1 MRKTSA
7 MCSRNTLN
15 IQLLMIYSENVRFPP
30 SGRWEPRRSH
40 ALYYS
45 GVQMCNSY
53 AKTPEDLV
61 FKWQSIC
68 INQRTG
74 VTGGGLRPLDS
85 TGVLLMKKEFQK
97 GIQVMQARKAGNV
110 NARKPQGR
118 TQPRQSLPQAIR
130 QPLALVKSEANG
142 FTLHDKLDERRCRC
156 SIKSS
161 GVFLP
166 SDRSI
171 YARTTDGESVR

>member
-7 MCSRNTLN
+7 MCSRSTLN
-15 IQLLMIYSENVRFPP
+15 IQLLMISSENVRLPP
-30 SGRWEPRRSH
+30 SVAWTSHRSR
-40 ALYYS
+40 AIYYS
-45 GVQMCNSY
+45 GVQICNSY

-97 GIQVMQARKAGNV
+97 GIQVMQARKSGNV
-110 NARKPQGR
+110 NARRPQAR
-118 TQPRQSLPQAIR
+118 TQPRQSLPQAVR
-130 QPLALVKSEANG
+130 QPLAPVKSEANG

-156 SIKSS
+156 SNQ
-161 GVFLP
+161 VDWHVLTF
-166 SDRSI
+166 R
-171 YARTTDGESVR
+171 